1 MNPLDEKKSRS
12 IGRKEILE
20 NIGGLAIIAGI
31 IIAGFVLFDMDAI
44 KAAIVGAGIWAPLIL
59 ILAKASTMVFAPVSG
74 APLYPLAGALFGFGP
89 GFLYLAL
96 GDALGG
102 AISFGISR
110 RFGRDAV
117 ARFIRKDMDV
127 VLKAIETVGTPKGFL
142 IARVCLAALPE
153 AASYAAGLTKL
164 RFLPFF
170 IIQNL
175 VGLVPTAFLAFGGD
189 KLISLSSPWAI
200 GALLVF
206 GLAAAAAGLGAFLW
220 WSKRTQ
226 VPSPS
231 VEK

>member
-1 MNPLDEKKSRS
+1 MNPIEEKKSVS

-31 IIAGFVLFDMDAI
+31 IVAGFVLLDMDAI
-44 KAAIVGAGIWAPLIL
+44 KETIVGAGVWAPLLL
-59 ILAKASTMVFAPVSG
+59 IAAKASTMIFAPVSG
-74 APLYPLAGALFGFGP
+74 SPLYPLAGALFGFGP
-89 GFLYLAL
+89 AFLYLAL

-142 IARVCLAALPE
+142 IARICLAALPE

-170 IIQNL
+170 IIQNA
-175 VGLVPTAFLAFGGD
+175 VGIVPIAFLAFGGH
-189 KLISLSSPWAI
+189 KLIALSSPWAI
-200 GALLVF
+200 GALL
-206 GLAAAAAGLGAFLW
+206 AAGFALAAAGLGAFLW
-220 WSKRTQ
+220 WSKRGG
-226 VPSPS
+226 
-231 VEK
+231 EKKQTLA